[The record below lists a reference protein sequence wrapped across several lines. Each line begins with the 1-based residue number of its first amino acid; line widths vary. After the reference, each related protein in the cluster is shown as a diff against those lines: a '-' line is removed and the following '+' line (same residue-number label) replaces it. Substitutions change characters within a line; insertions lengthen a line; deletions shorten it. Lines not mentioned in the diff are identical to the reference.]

1 MTGEH
6 PDLGPELQQ
15 LAAKILVMLD
25 PLIQAA
31 TAMASPDDGE
41 PGKCRQLWCPLCAM
55 AAVASGEQHPLIA
68 VVAEHSAAL
77 MTLIRATV
85 NPQPAGAPGGT
96 ARPADVDDPPPA
108 PSRYEPIDVTI
119 VD

>member
-1 MTGEH
+1 MTAEH

-15 LAAKILVMLD
+15 LAAKILDLLD

-31 TAMASPDDGE
+31 TAMTSTADQE
-41 PGKCRQLWCPLCAM
+41 PGKCQQVWCPFCAM

-68 VVAEHSAAL
+68 IVAEHSAAL

-85 NPQPAGAPGGT
+85 SPQPAGAPG
-96 ARPADVDDPPPA
+96 DDTPSPPPN
-108 PSRYEPIDVTI
+108 RYQPIDVTI
-119 VD
+119 ID